1 MKKHKKVIKI
11 INIMLVIILISIFN
25 NGCNERT
32 PYYHHPAVVET
43 IIGNYSFE
51 VNGSCY
57 VYKDRIIYKLE
68 DNIFKKICQI
78 SDLIEEK
85 HFFHFEAYNNKIY
98 ITTSVD
104 TNANMPCYLYVY
116 DCNFNLIE
124 KNETQHIDLFNIYG
138 DWLYYIK
145 FSPNG
150 YYLLHKYN
158 LNSKEIVFLCEVE
171 GKEIVEVD
179 GLHIYVPF
187 SFNSRF
193 YILEQENNIT
203 FYDGNRHTINFVYNN
218 KIGYISEDGE
228 HIFIEYDGMIY
239 GKSTGHWSQ
248 FTKGAIVND
257 NKIRFAS
264 YCEIEKGEDYIGC
277 ELISEDCICRHDK
290 SYIWEFDFVTKEFT
304 LLKEINESSYV
315 IGFDNDGYYYY
326 MNSAIYKNDTKL
338 YDYPTIEI
346 SGKYNRFAWFAK
358 YINDS
363 HVSLNYFHL
372 YDGNVYY
379 YYLDNSSQIKDYYE

>member
-11 INIMLVIILISIFN
+11 INIMLAIILITIFN

-43 IIGNYSFE
+43 IIGNDSFE

-57 VYKDRIIYKLE
+57 VYKDRNIYKLE
-68 DNIFKKICQI
+68 DNVFKKICQI
-78 SDLIEEK
+78 SDLIDEDYFWQIES
-85 HFFHFEAYNNKIY
+85 YNNKIY

-104 TNANMPCYLYVY
+104 TRTDVPYYLYVY

-124 KNETQHIDLFNIYG
+124 KNEVEEMNSFNIYG
-138 DWLYYIK
+138 NWLYYLK
-145 FSPNG
+145 SSLNG
-150 YYLLHKYN
+150 NYSLYKYN
-158 LNSKEIVFLCEVE
+158 LNTKEIVYFCEVE
-171 GKEIVEVD
+171 GQEIVDVD
-179 GLHIYVPF
+179 GLHICFPSTF
-187 SFNSRF
+187 SIIS

-203 FYDGNRHTINFVYNN
+203 FYNEGFNEINFVYNN
-218 KIGYISEDGE
+218 KIGYISNDGE

-239 GKSTGHWSQ
+239 GKSTGHWSK
-248 FTKGAIVND
+248 FTEGAIVND

-264 YCEIEKGEDYIGC
+264 YFETEKGEDYIGC

-290 SYIWEFDFVTKEFT
+290 SYIWEFDFVTKEFK

-372 YDGNVYY
+372 YNGNVYY